1 MLREPELRYVPRF
14 YNQTGKPWSCTN
26 QVRGGE
32 NDMLPRPAHDG
43 FVLGTHGWL
52 PISVLLCI
60 LVEESMLWRQLLVP
74 LLLVIRLSRHGLLL
88 NKPDLIRLAYQLM
101 L

>member
-1 MLREPELRYVPRF
+1 MLREPELRYVPRL
-14 YNQTGKPWSCTN
+14 YNQTGKPWSYTN

-32 NDMLPRPAHDG
+32 NDMLPRRAHDG
-43 FVLGTHGWL
+43 FVLGTQGWL
-52 PISVLLCI
+52 LISVLLWI
-60 LVEESMLWRQLLVP
+60 LLDESMLWRQLLVP

-88 NKPDLIRLAYQLM
+88 NKPDLIRLSCQLM